1 MRSAENE
8 TTRAAAALSPAQLL
22 GGESLSRALVQGLDT
37 PLAALRATMES
48 LTQELEMKRGAG
60 VPPLRI
66 DGVLREVDRLGK
78 NVREL
83 CDFAAPPV
91 PRPLPCSLVEIVE
104 AARAQLTPE
113 QRARVVVAR
122 CEAGAGLEVDGPLL
136 AGCLRRLLENA
147 LEATEELVLVV
158 ARLEHGEASFSV
170 VDDAPNA
177 FGPGWQPVPFQSTK
191 PNHLGLGLALTQR
204 DIELLDGRLEFLSTP
219 GGGTCVRITI
229 RSKEVSR

>member
-1 MRSAENE
+1 MRPAENE
-8 TTRAAAALSPAQLL
+8 TTRPRGALLP
-22 GGESLSRALVQGLDT
+22 GELQSDESVSRALAQGLDT

-48 LTQELEMKRGAG
+48 LTHELDQKRG
-60 VPPLRI
+60 VLPSQRM

-83 CDFAAPPV
+83 CDYAAPPV
-91 PRPLPCSLVEIVE
+91 LRPLACSLAEIVE

-113 QRARVVVAR
+113 QRDRVVVAR

-136 AGCLRRLLENA
+136 SSCLRRLLENA
-147 LEATEELVLVV
+147 LEATEEVALVV
-158 ARLEHGEASFSV
+158 ARIEHGAASFSV

-177 FGPGWQPVPFQSTK
+177 FGPDWKPVPFRTTK

-204 DIELLDGRLEFLSTP
+204 DIALLNGDLEFLTTP

-229 RSKEVSR
+229 RPKEDSR

>member
-1 MRSAENE
+1 MRPAENE
-8 TTRAAAALSPAQLL
+8 TTRPRGALLP
-22 GGESLSRALVQGLDT
+22 GELQSDESVSRALAQGLDT

-48 LTQELEMKRGAG
+48 LTHELDQKRGGLPA
-60 VPPLRI
+60 LRHG
-66 DGVLREVDRLGK
+66 GVLREVDRLGK

-91 PRPLPCSLVEIVE
+91 PRPLNCSLAEIIE
-104 AARAQLTPE
+104 AARAQLAPE
-113 QRARVVVAR
+113 QRVRVVVAR
-122 CEAGAGLEVDGPLL
+122 CEAGAGFEVDGPLL
-136 AGCLRRLLENA
+136 AGCLRRVLENA

-158 ARLEHGEASFSV
+158 ARLERGTAGFSV

-177 FGPGWQPVPFQSTK
+177 FGPDWKPVPFRTTK

-204 DIELLDGRLEFLSTP
+204 DVALLNGHLEFLTTP

-229 RSKEVSR
+229 RSKEESR